1 MGKSL
6 AEYAAET
13 PLPDIPEDAA
23 AAPAKSI
30 QEMAADREQAAQ
42 LKARL
47 LAYLQQGMEP
57 QIILEMAIRCIGLYT
72 DDQDYIDAGTAVI
85 GSVYGDLAQGKLLRD
100 DVEAR
105 EKLFMLQSKYNVK
118 LRTDINRRLAG
129 CEKIKKAL
137 LETLTALNTLEQSIQ
152 DAE

>member
-1 MGKSL
+1 MGISL

-13 PLPDIPEDAA
+13 PLPDIPEDGGAA
-23 AAPAKSI
+23 ATKSI
-30 QEMAADREQAAQ
+30 KEMAAAREEAAQ

-57 QIILEMAIRCIGLYT
+57 QIIVEMAIRCIGLYT
-72 DDQDYIDAGTAVI
+72 DDQEYIDAGTAII
-85 GSVYGDLAQGKLLRD
+85 GSVYGNLAQARLLRD
-100 DVEAR
+100 DAEAR
-105 EKLFMLQSKYNVK
+105 EKLFMMQSKYNVK

-137 LETLTALNTLEQSIQ
+137 TETLTALNTLEQSIQ